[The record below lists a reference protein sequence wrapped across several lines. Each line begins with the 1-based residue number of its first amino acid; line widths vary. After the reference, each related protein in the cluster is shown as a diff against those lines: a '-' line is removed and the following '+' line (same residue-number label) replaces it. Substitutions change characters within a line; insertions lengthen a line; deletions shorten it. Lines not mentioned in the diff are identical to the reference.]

1 MDIKHQ
7 LQLNATTQQV
17 YEAIATQQGIEGWW
31 SQVCHIPSNVG
42 ELSFMKFVKEDK
54 VVGMYFRIDELQA
67 DKKIAWTCVQ
77 NSNPAWANSKLT
89 FEIEKTVDGCSLVFI
104 HYNFDEKWKGTPP
117 YSMTVDGWNF
127 FMSSL
132 KSFCET
138 GKGQPWG

>member
-7 LQLNATTQQV
+7 LQLNATAQQV

-31 SQVCHIPSNVG
+31 SQVCHVSSNVG

-67 DKKIAWTCVQ
+67 DKKVAWTCVQ
-77 NSNPAWANSKLT
+77 NGNPAWVNTKLT
-89 FEIEKTVDGCSLVFI
+89 FDIKKAGDKCSLIFI
-104 HYNFDEKWKGTPP
+104 HSNFDEKWKGTPP
-117 YSMTVDGWNF
+117 YTMTAEGWNF
-127 FMSSL
+127 FMNSL

-138 GKGQPWG
+138 GKGHPWG